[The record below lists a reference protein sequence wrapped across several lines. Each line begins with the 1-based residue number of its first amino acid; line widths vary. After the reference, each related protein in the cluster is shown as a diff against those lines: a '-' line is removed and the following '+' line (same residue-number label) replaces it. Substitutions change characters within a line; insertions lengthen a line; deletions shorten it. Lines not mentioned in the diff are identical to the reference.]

1 MLISLCRFFRTVP
14 SAILDEDVEIIQLM
28 KIYNL
33 GSPGKDGHD
42 G

>member
-1 MLISLCRFFRTVP
+1 MLFSLCRFFHKLP
-14 SAILDEDVEIIQLM
+14 SEILDEDVEILQMM

-33 GSPGKDGHD
+33 GNPGKDSHD